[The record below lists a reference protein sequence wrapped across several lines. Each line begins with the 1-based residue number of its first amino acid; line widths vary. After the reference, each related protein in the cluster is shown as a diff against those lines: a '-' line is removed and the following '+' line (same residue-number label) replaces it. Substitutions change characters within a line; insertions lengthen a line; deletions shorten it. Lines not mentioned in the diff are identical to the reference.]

1 MGGRTPRSDRSIPR
15 AQRPGRFNWGCGS
28 CSKSSDAA
36 ENEGCPYFSTV
47 STQEA
52 LMQELVR
59 DLVQRNLSRRGF
71 LSGMLAAGYSA
82 AAARSALASV
92 SPFVQ
97 DSPPGESLTR
107 SMTGTGGEL
116 LAEQLIETGAR
127 YFFVSNASG
136 MGPLCDALVTRPQ
149 IQLIQATHEGQVV
162 AIADGYA
169 KASGTIGFGMYSRVG
184 LPHSS
189 ANMYNSMKDRTSV
202 VLLSDHADTNSEGRD
217 GHEDIDDW
225 LEPVKQYT
233 KWRWIAHQSERI
245 PEWVR
250 QACKVS
256 TVMPGGPCYVRI
268 PRDLMYR
275 DNVTATIFKGEAFRI
290 PMEVRPDVDAIE
302 QAARVIWESSSPLLL
317 VGPEVSQCHGRA
329 DVVRLAELLG
339 IPAVQHRSYYADF
352 PTSHPLHV
360 GELGGGRLFPEKYDC
375 LINFGARPGRAPSG
389 TSYIHASIEPLAIG
403 RNTPLSVGLLGD
415 LGQIARDLVE
425 AIKSLAPAGKLRAV
439 AAQRLALATA
449 YTTKMRESR
458 VGMARRSSG
467 SPVPWQRLVVELND
481 QLDRDAVIVEE
492 VGTEA
497 KVLNFF
503 DFADDAKLKI
513 GRTEGRSLGWGT
525 GAAAGVQLA
534 LPNRQVVNLQ
544 GDGGFLF
551 GQTDSLWTHSR
562 YDLPIM
568 TVIFNN
574 QSYEEVRWNIMGR
587 DGASGE
593 AGRDYISYLGDPD
606 VDFTKLA
613 AAYNIDGAVVEHS
626 DDLGPAIERGI
637 KIMRNG
643 RPFMLDVRT
652 LNTGA
657 GAKVT
662 WYPKFS
668 LAQTRERTA

>member
-1 MGGRTPRSDRSIPR
+1 
-15 AQRPGRFNWGCGS
+15 
-28 CSKSSDAA
+28 
-36 ENEGCPYFSTV
+36 V
-47 STQEA
+47 
-52 LMQELVR
+52 QELVR
-59 DLVQRNLSRRGF
+59 DLVQRKLSRRGF
-71 LSGMLAAGYSA
+71 LGGMVAAGYSA

-92 SPFVQ
+92 TPFLQ
-97 DSPPGESLTR
+97 DPPAATALTR

-116 LAEQLIETGAR
+116 LADQIIETGAK

-136 MGPLCDALVTRPQ
+136 LGALCDALVERPQ

-169 KASGTIGFGMYSRVG
+169 KASGKIGFGMYSRVG

-189 ANMYNSMKDRTSV
+189 ANMYNSMKDRTSI
-202 VLLSDHADTNSEGRD
+202 VLLSDHADTNVEGTD
-217 GHEDIDDW
+217 AHEDIDDW

-233 KWRWIAHQSERI
+233 KWRWVAHQAERI

-268 PRDLMYR
+268 PRDLMYQES
-275 DNVTATIFKGEAFRI
+275 VKATIFKGEAFRI
-290 PMEVRPDVDAIE
+290 PMELRPDVDGL
-302 QAARVIWESSSPLLL
+302 QRAARAIWESASPLLL
-317 VGPEVSQCHGRA
+317 VGPEVSQCGGRA
-329 DVVRLAELLG
+329 EVVKLAELLG
-339 IPAVQHRSYYADF
+339 IPVVQHRSYYADF

-360 GELGGGRLFPEKYDC
+360 GELGEGRRFPETYDC
-375 LINFGARPGRAPSG
+375 LINFGARPGRAPAG

-403 RNTPLSVGLLGD
+403 RNAALTAGLLGD
-415 LGQIARDLVE
+415 LQQTARDLVE
-425 AIKSLAPAGKLRAV
+425 AIKSVAPADKLRARS
-439 AAQRLALATA
+439 AERLAAATA
-449 YTTKMRESR
+449 YTKKLRQSR
-458 VGMARRSSG
+458 VAMARRSTG
-467 SPVPWQRLVVELND
+467 SPVPWQRLMVELND
-481 QLDRDAVIVEE
+481 LLDKDAVIVEE
-492 VGTEA
+492 VGTES

-534 LPNRQVVNLQ
+534 LPNRQVVNFQ

-551 GQTDSLWTHSR
+551 GQTDSLWTYSR

-574 QSYEEVRWNIMGR
+574 LSYEEVRWNIMGR
-587 DGASGE
+587 DGASGK

-613 AAYNIDGAVVEHS
+613 AAYNIDGAVVKNTDE
-626 DDLGPAIERGI
+626 LRPAIERGI
-637 KIMRNG
+637 KVMRGG
-643 RPFMLDVRT
+643 RPFMLDVRL

-657 GAKVT
+657 GAEVT

-668 LAQTRERTA
+668 LAKARGSQA

>member
-1 MGGRTPRSDRSIPR
+1 
-15 AQRPGRFNWGCGS
+15 
-28 CSKSSDAA
+28 
-36 ENEGCPYFSTV
+36 
-47 STQEA
+47 
-52 LMQELVR
+52 MQELVR
-59 DLVQRNLSRRGF
+59 DLVQRKLSRRGF
-71 LSGMLAAGYSA
+71 LGGMVAAGYSA

-92 SPFVQ
+92 SPFLD
-97 DSPPGESLTR
+97 DSPPQQALTR
-107 SMTGTGGEL
+107 SMTGTGGAL
-116 LAEQLIETGAR
+116 LAEQIIETGAK
-127 YFFVSNASG
+127 YFFVANASG
-136 MGPLCDALVTRPQ
+136 LGALCDSLVERPQ

-169 KASGTIGFGMYSRVG
+169 KASGKIGFGMYSRVG

-202 VLLSDHADTNSEGRD
+202 VLLSDHADTGSEGVD

-233 KWRWIAHQSERI
+233 KWRWVAHQAERI

-275 DNVTATIFKGEAFRI
+275 DNVTAAIFKGEAFRI
-290 PMEVRPDVDAIE
+290 PMEIRPDVDAI
-302 QAARVIWESSSPLLL
+302 QRAARAIWEASSPLLL
-317 VGPEVSQCHGRA
+317 VGPEVSQCDGRK
-329 DVVRLAELLG
+329 DVVKLAELLG
-339 IPAVQHRSYYADF
+339 MPVVQHRSYYADF

-360 GELGGGRLFPEKYDC
+360 GELGEGRRFPEKYDC
-375 LINFGARPGRAPSG
+375 LINFGARPSRAAG
-389 TSYIHASIEPLAIG
+389 AAYIHASVEPLAIG
-403 RNTPLSVGLLGD
+403 RNTPLTAGLLGD
-415 LGQIARDLVE
+415 LGQTARDLAE
-425 AIKSLAPAGKLRAV
+425 AIKSLVPAGQLKTRA
-439 AAQRLALATA
+439 AERLAAATA
-449 YTTKMRESR
+449 YTSKLRQTR
-458 VGMARRSSG
+458 VGLARRSKG
-467 SPVPWQRLVVELND
+467 APVPWQRLMVELND
-481 QLDRDAVIVEE
+481 QLDKNAVIVEE
-492 VGTEA
+492 IGTES

-534 LPNRQVVNLQ
+534 LPDRQVVNFQ

-551 GQTDSLWTHSR
+551 GQTDSLWTYSR

-587 DGASGE
+587 EGGASGK
-593 AGRDYISYLGDPD
+593 AGRDYINYLGDPD

-613 AAYNIDGAVVEHS
+613 AAYNIDGAVVKNTEE
-626 DDLGPAIERGI
+626 LGPAIQRGL
-637 KIMRNG
+637 KIMRDG
-643 RPFMLDVRT
+643 RPFMLDVRV

-657 GAKVT
+657 GADVT

-668 LAQTRERTA
+668 LAKSRTGIA

>member
-1 MGGRTPRSDRSIPR
+1 M
-15 AQRPGRFNWGCGS
+15 
-28 CSKSSDAA
+28 
-36 ENEGCPYFSTV
+36 V
-47 STQEA
+47 
-52 LMQELVR
+52 
-59 DLVQRNLSRRGF
+59 
-71 LSGMLAAGYSA
+71 AAGYSA
-82 AAARSALASV
+82 AAAKSALASV
-92 SPFVQ
+92 TPFLQ
-97 DSPPGESLTR
+97 DAAPAELAR

-116 LAEQLIETGAR
+116 LADQIIETGAK

-136 MGPLCDALVTRPQ
+136 LGALCDALVERPQ

-169 KASGTIGFGMYSRVG
+169 KASGKIGFGMYSRVG

-202 VLLSDHADTNSEGRD
+202 VLLSDHADTNVEGTD
-217 GHEDIDDW
+217 AHEDIDDW

-233 KWRWIAHQSERI
+233 KWRWVAHQAERI

-275 DNVTATIFKGEAFRI
+275 ENVKATIFKGEAFRI
-290 PMEVRPDVDAIE
+290 PMEIRPDVDGL
-302 QAARVIWESSSPLLL
+302 QRAARAIWESASPLLL
-317 VGPEVSQCHGRA
+317 VGPEVSQCGGRA
-329 DVVRLAELLG
+329 QLVKLAELLG
-339 IPAVQHRSYYADF
+339 IPVVQHRSYYADF

-360 GELGGGRLFPEKYDC
+360 GELGEGRRFPETYDC
-375 LINFGARPGRAPSG
+375 LINFGARPGRAPAG

-403 RNTPLSVGLLGD
+403 RNTPLTVGLLGD
-415 LGQIARDLVE
+415 LQQTAQDLAE
-425 AIKSLAPAGKLRAV
+425 AIKSVAPADKLRARS
-439 AAQRLALATA
+439 AERLALATA
-449 YTTKMRESR
+449 YTKKLRQSR
-458 VGMARRSSG
+458 VAMARRSTG

-481 QLDRDAVIVEE
+481 LLDKDAVIVEE
-492 VGTEA
+492 LGTEA

-534 LPNRQVVNLQ
+534 LPNRQVVNFQ

-551 GQTDSLWTHSR
+551 GQTDSLWTYSR

-574 QSYEEVRWNIMGR
+574 LSYEEVRWNIMGR
-587 DGASGE
+587 DGASGK

-613 AAYNIDGAVVEHS
+613 AAYNIDGALVKNT
-626 DDLGPAIERGI
+626 DDLRPAIERGI
-637 KIMRNG
+637 KVIRGG
-643 RPFMLDVRT
+643 RPFMLDVRL

-657 GAKVT
+657 GAEVT

-668 LAQTRERTA
+668 LAKSRASQA

>member
-1 MGGRTPRSDRSIPR
+1 
-15 AQRPGRFNWGCGS
+15 
-28 CSKSSDAA
+28 
-36 ENEGCPYFSTV
+36 V
-47 STQEA
+47 
-52 LMQELVR
+52 QELVR
-59 DLVQRNLSRRGF
+59 DLVQRKLSRRGF
-71 LSGMLAAGYSA
+71 LSGMVAAGYSA

-92 SPFVQ
+92 TPFLQ
-97 DSPPGESLTR
+97 DAAPSAALTR
-107 SMTGTGGEL
+107 PMTGTGGEL
-116 LAEQLIETGAR
+116 LADQIIETGAK

-136 MGPLCDALVTRPQ
+136 LGALCDALVERPQ

-169 KASGTIGFGMYSRVG
+169 KASGKIGFGMYSRVG

-202 VLLSDHADTNSEGRD
+202 VLLSDHADTNVEGTD
-217 GHEDIDDW
+217 AHEDIDDW

-233 KWRWIAHQSERI
+233 KWRWVAHQAERI

-275 DNVTATIFKGEAFRI
+275 ENVKATIFKGEAFRI
-290 PMEVRPDVDAIE
+290 PMEIRPDVDGL
-302 QAARVIWESSSPLLL
+302 QRAARAIWESASPLLL
-317 VGPEVSQCHGRA
+317 VGPEVSQCGGRA
-329 DVVRLAELLG
+329 EVVKLAELLG
-339 IPAVQHRSYYADF
+339 IPVVQHRSYYADF

-360 GELGGGRLFPEKYDC
+360 GELGEGRRFPETYDC
-375 LINFGARPGRAPSG
+375 LINFGARPGRAPAG

-403 RNTPLSVGLLGD
+403 RNTPLTVGLLGD
-415 LGQIARDLVE
+415 LQQTARDLVE
-425 AIKSLAPAGKLRAV
+425 AIKSVAPADKLRARS
-439 AAQRLALATA
+439 AERLALATA
-449 YTTKMRESR
+449 YTKKLRQSR
-458 VGMARRSSG
+458 AAMARRSSG
-467 SPVPWQRLVVELND
+467 SPVPWQRLMVELNEL
-481 QLDRDAVIVEE
+481 LDKDAVIVEE
-492 VGTEA
+492 LGTEA

-534 LPNRQVVNLQ
+534 LPNRQVVNFQ

-551 GQTDSLWTHSR
+551 GQTDSLWTYSR

-574 QSYEEVRWNIMGR
+574 LSYEEVRWNIMGR
-587 DGASGE
+587 DGASGK

-613 AAYNIDGAVVEHS
+613 AAYNIDGALVKNT
-626 DDLGPAIERGI
+626 DDLRPAIERGI
-637 KIMRNG
+637 KVIRGG
-643 RPFMLDVRT
+643 RPFMLDVRL

-657 GAKVT
+657 GAEVT
-662 WYPKFS
+662 WYPRFS
-668 LAQTRERTA
+668 LAKSRASQA